1 MRPIRCFL
9 KHHHLHRSIHTIAPS
24 YRHHWSQLRWIRI
37 HSRSQ
42 NPSQIHWIPSH
53 CRHFHRMA
61 CCQTLNRWDQ
71 CRLVQIRYHFVLMI
85 RNRNLMA
92 CYHFAIRTQSPTGN
106 LTANPN
112 RIGCQIHSVSRF
124 AIRSVNHCLTIHCR
138 LIRYRLVR

>member
-9 KHHHLHRSIHTIAPS
+9 KHHHLHRSFHTIAPS
-24 YRHHWSQLRWIRI
+24 YRHHWIR
-37 HSRSQ
+37 SR
-42 NPSQIHWIPSH
+42 
-53 CRHFHRMA
+53 CRRFHRMA
-61 CCQTLNRWDQ
+61 CCQNLNRWDQ
-71 CRLVQIRYHFVLMI
+71 CRLGQIRYHFVLMI

-92 CYHFAIRTQSPTGN
+92 CYHFASRIQSPTGN

-124 AIRSVNHCLTIHCR
+124 AIRCRTIHCR